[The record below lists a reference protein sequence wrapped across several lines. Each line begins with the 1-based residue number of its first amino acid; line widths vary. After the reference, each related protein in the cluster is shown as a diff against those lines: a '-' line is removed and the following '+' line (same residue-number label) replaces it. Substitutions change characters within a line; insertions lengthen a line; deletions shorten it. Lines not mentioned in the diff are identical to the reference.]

1 MTNHRNL
8 PRGTYMGLTSTM
20 SFRWLY
26 NSYMKYVIRRKSSSA
41 ESETKQSDE
50 LGALRGVGAVGD
62 LLLDRTDGPDASGVA
77 LLAEGGE
84 LGANGAAILT
94 AGAPLH
100 QAVGFEPVDELG
112 DVGANAAQAAGEVA
126 KSEWVLALHEL
137 LEGVE
142 LRDREADGSER
153 FLEPVLQLLRGLENR
168 DERALVGTRLRAAV
182 DTRVQLDIVR
192 IWNNTPDIQIRQA
205 QVYE

>member
-1 MTNHRNL
+1 
-8 PRGTYMGLTSTM
+8 MGLTSTM

-26 NSYMKYVIRRKSSSA
+26 SSYMKYVLRERSSSA
-41 ESETKQSDE
+41 ECETQQSDE

-62 LLLDRTDGPDASGVA
+62 LLLDRTDGPDAGGVA
-77 LLAEGGE
+77 LLAEWGE
-84 LGANGAAILT
+84 LGANGAAILA
-94 AGAPLH
+94 AGAALDQPVRLE
-100 QAVGFEPVDELG
+100 AVDELG
-112 DVGANAAQAAGEVA
+112 DVGADAAQPAGEVTQR
-126 KSEWVLALHEL
+126 ERVIALHEL
-137 LEGVE
+137 IERVE
-142 LRDREADGSER
+142 LGERKADSAER

-182 DTRVQLDIVR
+182 DTRVQLDIVH

>member
-26 NSYMKYVIRRKSSSA
+26 SSYMKYMLREKSSSA
-41 ESETKQSDE
+41 ECETQQSDE

-94 AGAPLH
+94 AGAALH
-100 QAVGFEPVDELG
+100 QAVGLQPVDELG
-112 DVGANAAQAAGEVA
+112 DVGADAAQPAGEVA
-126 KSEWVLALHEL
+126 KGERVLALHEL
-137 LEGVE
+137 LDGVE
-142 LRDREADGSER
+142 LGDREADGSER
-153 FLEPVLQLLRGLENR
+153 FLEPVLQLLGGLENH
-168 DERALVGTRLRAAV
+168 DERALVGARLAAAV
-182 DTRVQLDIVR
+182 DTRVQLDIVH
-192 IWNNTPDIQIRQA
+192 IWNITPDIQIRQA